1 MIKCSK
7 CGKDNVDEA
16 IFCADCGNKLDNG
29 PSTQNTDIETD
40 DSNSDGI
47 MSLFKIRKVDESE
60 TLSARFKKHP
70 ALYIC
75 CVSH

>member
-29 PSTQNTDIETD
+29 PSTQNTDIETA

-60 TLSARFKKHP
+60 TLSARFKKDP
-70 ALYIC
+70 GYIFVVFC
-75 CVSH
+75 H